1 MLQQSLVISKCFPR
15 RLQGRDP
22 AEMLTQ
28 VAANAHLP
36 ECRGGRVS
44 GIADHG
50 DRASAERLSSAHFP
64 AHQALHLSS
73 LARLPGPDAGCT

>member
-1 MLQQSLVISKCFPR
+1 MLQQSLAVSKHFPR
-15 RLQGRDP
+15 MLHGRDP
-22 AEMLTQ
+22 AEMVAQ

-50 DRASAERLSSAHFP
+50 DCASAERLSSAHFP
-64 AHQALHLSS
+64 AHQALRLS
-73 LARLPGPDAGCT
+73 LARLPGLDAGCT